1 MDNQEFLEMQKIA
14 CKVRIW
20 TIEGVFNAKSGHP
33 GGSLSAADMITYLYF
48 KEHSMQHSHSRD
60 IFQLTR

>member
-20 TIEGVFNAKSGHP
+20 TIEGVFN
-33 GGSLSAADMITYLYF
+33 L
-48 KEHSMQHSHSRD
+48 
-60 IFQLTR
+60 FQGIEC